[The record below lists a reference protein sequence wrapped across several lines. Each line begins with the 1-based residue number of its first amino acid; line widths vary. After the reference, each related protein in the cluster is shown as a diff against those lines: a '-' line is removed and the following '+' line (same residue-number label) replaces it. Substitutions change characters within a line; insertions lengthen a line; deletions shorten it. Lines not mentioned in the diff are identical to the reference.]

1 MPLFQSESFSS
12 LASSDDAS
20 ETLEGE
26 LEMLVYNDLGPFD
39 AMRDATCGS
48 SFVFSSS
55 FSAHTRSCVFSF
67 LIQYEFRPLS

>member
-1 MPLFQSESFSS
+1 MPLFQSKSFSS

-26 LEMLVYNDLGPFD
+26 LEKLVYNDLGPFD

-48 SFVFSSS
+48 SFV
-55 FSAHTRSCVFSF
+55 
-67 LIQYEFRPLS
+67 IQYEFRPLS